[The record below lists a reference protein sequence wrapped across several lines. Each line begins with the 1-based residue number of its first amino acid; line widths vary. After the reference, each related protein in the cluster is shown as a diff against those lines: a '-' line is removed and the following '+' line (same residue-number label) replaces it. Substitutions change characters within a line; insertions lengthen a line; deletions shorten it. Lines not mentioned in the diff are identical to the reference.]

1 MNYDVYLDLLREK
14 ILEEKLNG
22 NRFNLIRKYQK
33 ELDMILESKKKGI
46 NVDYTKMELE
56 NDIANSTINDLEPID
71 KDLTIN
77 QLEKYLIGLRNHSRT
92 HRDKLVEVKHTD
104 KVKFINLEE
113 RMSLEEIEAIDKEI
127 EFIENQIKN
136 LKNG

>member
-1 MNYDVYLDLLREK
+1 MNYDVYLELLRDK
-14 ILEEKLNG
+14 ILDEKLNG
-22 NRFNLIRKYQK
+22 NRFHLIRRYQK
-33 ELDMILESKKKGI
+33 ELDMIIESKNKGI
-46 NVDYTKMELE
+46 NVDYTSMELE
-56 NDIANSTINDLEPID
+56 NDITNSTINDLEPID
-71 KDLTIN
+71 KDVTIN

>member
-46 NVDYTKMELE
+46 NFDYTKMELE

>member
-14 ILEEKLNG
+14 ILDEKLNG

-46 NVDYTKMELE
+46 NFDYTKMELE